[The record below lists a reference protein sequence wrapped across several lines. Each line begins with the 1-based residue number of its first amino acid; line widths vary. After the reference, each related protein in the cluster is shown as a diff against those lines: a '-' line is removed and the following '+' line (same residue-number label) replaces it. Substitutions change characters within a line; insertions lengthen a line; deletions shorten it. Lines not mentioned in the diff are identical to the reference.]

1 MPRRARRACELGA
14 QEAIDRQADPNW
26 SRAVWNLTG
35 RRGVDAVVDNVGEA
49 TWVSS
54 LRSLAKGGRL
64 LCVGGSSGYNAVTPV
79 NLIFGRHLSIIGSTM
94 GTQAE
99 FEAVMSQI
107 WAGRIK
113 PIVDQIFPLD
123 AYPAALARMLAG
135 DNFGKILLKVS

>member
-1 MPRRARRACELGA
+1 M
-14 QEAIDRQADPNW
+14 
-26 SRAVWNLTG
+26 
-35 RRGVDAVVDNVGEA
+35 GEA